1 MTAPALRSR
10 SRLGPIAALALAFLG
25 AGACGH
31 FEAAARAEA
40 RDEWKRTYTIAR
52 GAALEIKN
60 TNGQIR
66 VETWDGDTIEV
77 VATRVVK
84 APSAEQAKTTL
95 AALKINESVSAA
107 GVVIDGTDMGFSFM
121 LNRSKRVDFAVRA
134 PRWANITLKST
145 NGEIDVRDVGGMFRA
160 DTTNGG
166 IVAAGLSGGADVE
179 TTNGGVRLDMAAI
192 GERGVRCSTTNG
204 SITLSLPRD
213 GKATLAAR
221 ITNGSISSPDLKLTA
236 TEQSRRR
243 LNATL
248 GGGGPRV
255 ELETTNGDI
264 QIRAR

>member
-1 MTAPALRSR
+1 MTAPAPRSR
-10 SRLGPIAALALAFLG
+10 PLLVPIAALTLAFLG
-25 AGACGH
+25 ASACGH
-31 FEAAARAEA
+31 FEISARAEA

-52 GAALEIKN
+52 GASLEIKN

-66 VETWDGDTIEV
+66 VDTWDGDTIEV

-84 APSAEQAKTTL
+84 APSEEQAKTTL
-95 AALKINESVSAA
+95 AGLKIGESVSAS
-107 GVVIDGTDMGFSFM
+107 GVVIDGTSMSFAFM

-145 NGEIDVRDVGGMFRA
+145 NGEIDVKGVGGMFRA
-160 DTTNGG
+160 DTTNGS

-213 GKATLAAR
+213 GKASVTAR
-221 ITNGSISSPDLKLTA
+221 ITNGSITSPDLNLTT

-264 QIRAR
+264 QIKGR